1 MSGHKRNYGSRG
13 EDDQHSERVAGRRYA
28 GIEAAGPPAPRML
41 KPIAWI
47 VVLIGLMVWSAIA
60 LVGYVSIDSL
70 LGWAAAIAGDVVDSG
85 KDIATAVG
93 VGKAQV
99 GAVEALNVSGIL
111 GQAITLL
118 KIIAKPAIVILW
130 GIGVVALIAA
140 PLILSRA
147 GRLFALRRH

>member
-1 MSGHKRNYGSRG
+1 MGGHKRNYRTREVG
-13 EDDQHSERVAGRRYA
+13 DQHSERVAGRRYA
-28 GIEAAGPPAPRML
+28 GVAATDRPAPRTL
-41 KPIAWI
+41 KPIGRI
-47 VVLIGLMVWSAIA
+47 VVLIGLIVWSGIA

-70 LGWAAAIAGDVVDSG
+70 FGWAAAIAGNVIDSG

-93 VGKAQV
+93 VGKEQV

-111 GQAITLL
+111 GQAIALL

-130 GIGVVALIAA
+130 GIGVIALLAA
-140 PLILSRA
+140 PLILSKV